1 MHGELELLQGDPLDV
16 APRVLGALVHCRG
29 VTVRLT
35 EVEAY
40 RGEDDPGSHAFRGET
55 PRTSPMFAGAGH
67 VYAYFTYGMHTCV
80 NLVCGPAGRAGAL
93 LLRAGEVVAGAEAA
107 LERRRG
113 GRPERSIPHRDLAR
127 GPARLAQ
134 ALGVTLA
141 DSGSLLAP
149 VDDIEADGLR
159 LEPRPAAA
167 PALVARGPRVGVAG
181 PGGGAEYPW
190 RFWLEGEPT
199 VSVYRAA
206 VRRRAAGPQSS
217 GSQSSG
223 PQSSGQRSGPRRAAG

>member
-1 MHGELELLQGDPLDV
+1 MLALLQGDPLKV
-16 APRVLGALVHCRG
+16 APRVLGSLVHCRG

-55 PRTSPMFAGAGH
+55 PRTRPMFAGAGR

-80 NLVCGPAGRAGAL
+80 NLVCGPGGRAAAL
-93 LLRAGEVVAGAEAA
+93 LLRAGEVVAGADTA

-113 GRPERSIPHRDLAR
+113 GRPERSIPPRDLAR

-141 DSGSLLAP
+141 DSGTLLAP
-149 VDDIEADGLR
+149 VDDAAADGLR
-159 LEPRPAAA
+159 LEVRPPLA
-167 PALVARGPRVGVAG
+167 PDRIARGPRVGVAG
-181 PGGGAEYPW
+181 PGGGAEFPW
-190 RFWLEGEPT
+190 RFWIDGDPT
-199 VSVYRAA
+199 VSAYRAA
-206 VRRRAAGPQSS
+206 VRRG
-217 GSQSSG
+217 GS
-223 PQSSGQRSGPRRAAG
+223 RPR

>member
-1 MHGELELLQGDPLDV
+1 LIRDGAGAGGLELLGGDPLDV
-16 APRVLGALVHCRG
+16 APLVLGSLVHCRG

-55 PRTSPMFAGAGH
+55 PRTRPMFAGAGH

-107 LERRRG
+107 LERRRS
-113 GRPERSIPHRDLAR
+113 GRPERSIPPRDLAR

-141 DSGSLLAP
+141 DSGTLLAP
-149 VDDIEADGLR
+149 VDDVEAEGIR
-159 LEPRPAAA
+159 LEVRPPLAATRI
-167 PALVARGPRVGVAG
+167 ARGPRVGVAG
-181 PGGGAEYPW
+181 PGGEAAFPW
-190 RFWLEGEPT
+190 RFWLEGDPT

-206 VRRRAAGPQSS
+206 VRRKRAA
-217 GSQSSG
+217 
-223 PQSSGQRSGPRRAAG
+223 PR

>member
-1 MHGELELLQGDPLDV
+1 MRRELELLRGDPLDV

-40 RGEDDPGSHAFRGET
+40 RGADDPGSHAFRGET
-55 PRTSPMFAGAGH
+55 PRTRPMFAGAGH

-80 NLVCGPAGRAGAL
+80 NLVCGPVGRAGAL
-93 LLRAGEVVAGAEAA
+93 LLRAGEVVAGTETA

-113 GRPERSIPHRDLAR
+113 ERPERSIPHRDLAR

-141 DSGSLLAP
+141 DSGTLLAP
-149 VDDIEADGLR
+149 VDDLGAEGLR
-159 LEPRPAAA
+159 LEPRPAPA

-190 RFWLEGEPT
+190 RFWLDGEPT
-199 VSVYRAA
+199 VSAYRAA
-206 VRRRAAGPQSS
+206 VRRKAAGP
-217 GSQSSG
+217 
-223 PQSSGQRSGPRRAAG
+223 R

>member
-1 MHGELELLQGDPLDV
+1 MRRELELLQGDPLDV
-16 APRVLGALVHCRG
+16 APRVLGALMHCRG

-40 RGEDDPGSHAFRGET
+40 RGEGDPGSHAFRGET
-55 PRTSPMFAGAGH
+55 PRTRPMFAGGGH

-93 LLRAGEVVAGAEAA
+93 LLRAGEVVEGADVA

-141 DSGSLLAP
+141 DSGSLLAS
-149 VDDIEADGLR
+149 VDDRGAGDLGADGLR
-159 LEPRPAAA
+159 LELQPAAA
-167 PALVARGPRVGVAG
+167 PPRVARGPRVGVAG
-181 PGGGAEYPW
+181 PGGGTAYPW

-206 VRRRAAGPQSS
+206 VRRRGAA
-217 GSQSSG
+217 
-223 PQSSGQRSGPRRAAG
+223 PR